1 MTGQGKKKAREAP
14 AKKWDLGNH
23 TSSGSLTYLAGNLN
37 NRTATR
43 NDHTARLGTEPT
55 LNRSALKPLAL
66 GAFQLTIPSYQYLKF
81 TYALNGQWSSIKLF
95 VAIPDI
101 GTKTEIP
108 ITVNVDGQTQ
118 SEDSLNSGDAFMYS
132 HSFDISGAK
141 RFELDLA
148 DIYGYSTVVIVA
160 GDLSH

>member
-37 NRTATR
+37 NRTAAR

-66 GAFQLTIPSYQYLKF
+66 GPGHSKLVVEFPTIDSATLAGGSMVAALHTFGISLVAPLGLRGLERRFAVGFLT
-81 TYALNGQWSSIKLF
+81 
-95 VAIPDI
+95 
-101 GTKTEIP
+101 
-108 ITVNVDGQTQ
+108 NVQRVLEGRGVG
-118 SEDSLNSGDAFMYS
+118 EDSAIFPGIEKWRNRS
-132 HSFDISGAK
+132 
-141 RFELDLA
+141 RE
-148 DIYGYSTVVIVA
+148 V
-160 GDLSH
+160 